1 MMTYKDTLFFIGKCL
16 TISHEEENL
25 QIVTVQI
32 KSDIVDWDAV
42 VKVSTSH
49 YVFPALYCNLFRAN
63 LLSYLP
69 EELVVYMKH
78 ITDLNRER
86 NLQIID
92 QAKEINE
99 ILRNNGILP
108 IFLKGTGNLLE
119 GLYEDVAERMLG
131 DIDFLVPEK
140 HFESAIN
147 IFKNIE
153 YQKTSDKLF
162 SPIIEKHYP
171 RLYNKKK
178 IAAVEIHIDMVKKN
192 LSNIFN
198 YTTCKDDF
206 LTEGSLTFLGKSDQL
221 ILTILAKQY
230 NDYGQYYKTISL
242 RNSYDVFLLSQ
253 YLGTSSFKK
262 KHRFL
267 KKILNPYLAL
277 SSNVLHSKSIN
288 YIDDKKTRRFLKVAF
303 LKMKFPLYYRL
314 HKSFFKKI
322 IYLRLKFLGLLRFIN
337 SKEFRNY
344 YLKKISNS

>member
-1 MMTYKDTLFFIGKCL
+1 MTYKETLFFIGKCL

-25 QIVTVQI
+25 QSVTEQI
-32 KSDIVDWDAV
+32 KTNNVDWDAV

-49 YVFPALYCNLFRAN
+49 YVFPALYCNLLRAN

-69 EELVVYMKH
+69 EELVAYMKH

-86 NLQIID
+86 NLQIIE

-99 ILRNNGILP
+99 LLTKNDIRP
-108 IFLKGTGNLLE
+108 IFLKGTGNLLS
-119 GLYEDVAERMLG
+119 GLYEDVAERMVG
-131 DIDFLVPEK
+131 DIDFIIPEK
-140 HFESAIN
+140 HFEPTIN

-153 YQKTSDKLF
+153 YQRTSDKIF
-162 SPIIEKHYP
+162 NPIIVKHYP

-198 YTTCKDDF
+198 YTTCKEDF
-206 LTEGSLTFLGKSDQL
+206 LTEGSFAFLGKSDQL
-221 ILTILAKQY
+221 ILAILAKQY

-253 YLGTSSFKK
+253 DVNTSSFKK
-262 KHRFL
+262 KHRFHD
-267 KKILNPYLAL
+267 KILNPYLAL

-288 YIDDKKTRRFLKVAF
+288 YINNKKARKFLKVSL
-303 LKMKFPLYYRL
+303 LKMKFPLYHRL
-314 HKSFFKKI
+314 HNSFFQI
-322 IYLRLKFLGLLRFIN
+322 TIYLKLKFLGLLRFVN

-344 YLKKISNS
+344 YLNKISNA